1 MARPS
6 KTEQLAK
13 VHNDALIAFNRAYD
27 ACRDERRQCV
37 EDRRFYSI
45 PGAQWEGPLGEQFE
59 NRPRLEV
66 NKVHL
71 AVMRI
76 INEGRNNRITVDFV
90 AKDGNANDDLAD
102 VCDALYRADE
112 QDSGAEE
119 AYDNG
124 FEEAVGGG
132 FGAWRLRT
140 CYENEDDDEDERQRI
155 RIEPIYD
162 ADTSVFFDAD
172 AKRQDKSDAKHCWVL
187 YSVTRDG
194 YIEEWGDDPT
204 TWPKEAATT
213 VFDWS
218 TPDVVYLAEYY
229 RVEERKE
236 TIHVFRDI
244 QGNEVRK
251 TDDELE
257 DMSESKDELTGEE
270 IEGSVEAGIAML
282 ADEGTIKLREKRVK
296 RRKVRKY
303 IMSGGKVL
311 EDCGFIAGR
320 YIPVVPIYGK
330 RWFVDNVE
338 RMMGQVRLAKDPQRL
353 KNMQLSKLAELA
365 AYSPIEKPI
374 FHPEQM
380 AGHQLLWAEDNLR
393 NNPYLL
399 VNPMEGADGQ
409 PIPAGPIG
417 YTKPPQ
423 LAPAMAAL
431 LQLTEQD
438 MAEILGANQQA
449 EVMQPNMSGKAVEL
463 IQTRTDM
470 NNFIFM
476 DNRAKAVRYTGI
488 VWLSMA
494 KEVYVEEGRRM
505 KGIGETGEVE
515 YVTLAEPTM
524 EEGVQVFKNDLTKA
538 DFEAIADVGPSF
550 NSRKEAVTRTI
561 TGLMNYTEDPV
572 DRSIMTSMVM
582 MNIEGEGLG
591 DIRQF
596 YRKKLVGMGVI
607 APNDQEKKEQEAAA
621 QAEQAPDPQAE
632 FLMASAAKEAAL
644 ADKAKADTELTLAKT
659 DNTQADTAVKLNS
672 IGMQPPPAA

>member
-1 MARPS
+1 MVSLARSMSWPS
-6 KTEQLAK
+6 
-13 VHNDALIAFNRAYD
+13 VPN
-27 ACRDERRQCV
+27 
-37 EDRRFYSI
+37 
-45 PGAQWEGPLGEQFE
+45 
-59 NRPRLEV
+59 
-66 NKVHL
+66 
-71 AVMRI
+71 
-76 INEGRNNRITVDFV
+76 
-90 AKDGNANDDLAD
+90 LAD

-112 QDSGAEE
+112 QDSCAEE

-124 FEEAVGGG
+124 FEEAAGGG

-311 EDCGFIAGR
+311 EDCGLIAGKH
-320 YIPVVPIYGK
+320 IPIVPVYGK

-338 RMMGQVRLAKDPQRL
+338 RMMGHVRLAKDPQRL
-353 KNMQLSKLAELA
+353 KNMQLSALAEIA
-365 AYSPIEKPI
+365 ALSSFEKPI

-399 VNPMEGADGQ
+399 VNPMEDASGN
-409 PIPAGPIG
+409 PIPAG
-417 YTKPPQ
+417 
-423 LAPAMAAL
+423 
-431 LQLTEQD
+431 
-438 MAEILGANQQA
+438 
-449 EVMQPNMSGKAVEL
+449 V
-463 IQTRTDM
+463 
-470 NNFIFM
+470 
-476 DNRAKAVRYTGI
+476 
-488 VWLSMA
+488 
-494 KEVYVEEGRRM
+494 
-505 KGIGETGEVE
+505 
-515 YVTLAEPTM
+515 
-524 EEGVQVFKNDLTKA
+524 
-538 DFEAIADVGPSF
+538 DFEMRVIIRFGQCDFRVRVYLLDELAIGPMS
-550 NSRKEAVTRTI
+550 
-561 TGLMNYTEDPV
+561 
-572 DRSIMTSMVM
+572 
-582 MNIEGEGLG
+582 
-591 DIRQF
+591 
-596 YRKKLVGMGVI
+596 LVWRVHI
-607 APNDQEKKEQEAAA
+607 VKHARA
-621 QAEQAPDPQAE
+621 QR
-632 FLMASAAKEAAL
+632 
-644 ADKAKADTELTLAKT
+644 
-659 DNTQADTAVKLNS
+659 
-672 IGMQPPPAA
+672 